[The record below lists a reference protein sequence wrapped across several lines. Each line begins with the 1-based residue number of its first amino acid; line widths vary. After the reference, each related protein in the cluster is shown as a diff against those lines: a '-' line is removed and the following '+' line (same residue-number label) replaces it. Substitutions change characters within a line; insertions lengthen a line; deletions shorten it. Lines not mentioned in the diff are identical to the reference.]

1 MRVSLQEGSASQTAL
16 PCSAVST
23 GPIQANM
30 SLTAEK
36 FTPMALPSALMLSTS
51 LAALSTSR
59 TSLSPPYW
67 VRIEE
72 NSLTR
77 LWMLGTIL
85 LICAAHVTEVV
96 GQRVGPGRQPVEVAG
111 ALADL
116 SGAVGQPVTDDARL
130 IGGPELRRHFAEG
143 PGDAADQADVRQLC
157 RRAEANC
164 SRSARACGVRRSRGD
179 WMRMYSGMD

>member
-1 MRVSLQEGSASQTAL
+1 MRAATSCSNWPRVALQEGSASQTAL

-30 SLTAEK
+30 SLTAAK

-51 LAALSTSR
+51 LAAVSTSR

-67 VRIEE
+67 VLIEE

-85 LICAAHVTEVV
+85 LTWARTSLRLSASVLA
-96 GQRVGPGRQPVEVAG
+96 PVASR
-111 ALADL
+111 LR
-116 SGAVGQPVTDDARL
+116 SPVRWP
-130 IGGPELRRHFAEG
+130 IWAE
-143 PGDAADQADVRQLC
+143 PSA
-157 RRAEANC
+157 
-164 SRSARACGVRRSRGD
+164 SRSPTRPA
-179 WMRMYSGMD
+179 